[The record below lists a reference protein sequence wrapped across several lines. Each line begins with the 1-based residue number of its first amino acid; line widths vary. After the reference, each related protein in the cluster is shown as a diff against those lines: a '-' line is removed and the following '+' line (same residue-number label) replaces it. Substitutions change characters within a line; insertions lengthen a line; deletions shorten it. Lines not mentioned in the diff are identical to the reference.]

1 MIEINEQ
8 ILTDINR
15 NFIIPPKPQILSD
28 LQNLAALE
36 DASIADAADVV
47 VKDLAISS
55 AILKIINSPAY
66 GLSRT
71 VSDIKQAVMF
81 LGWDGVNALV
91 QGLKLKHMFAA
102 ENSCISLERFWDTST
117 EIANVNMMI
126 GQRFKKQIAIES
138 LYTLGL
144 FHDCGVP
151 PMAIKYDSYLKALHL
166 SNQSGK
172 ESITEIEE
180 RLYNTNHAIVGY
192 YFANSWHLPKEICKL
207 ILNHHDLSI
216 LDDVTDSDMQ
226 ISFAIL
232 KMSEN
237 LVNLVKR
244 GTPLTEWNT
253 IEVKALDVLHM
264 NDDEYV
270 DLQEDVIDY
279 LNSEH

>member
-1 MIEINEQ
+1 MIEISEQ

-15 NFIIPPKPQILSD
+15 NFIIPPKPEILSD
-28 LQNLAALE
+28 LQNLADQE
-36 DASIADAADVV
+36 SPSIADAAEVV

-66 GLSRT
+66 GLART

-91 QGLKLKHMFAA
+91 QGLKLKQMFST
-102 ENSCISLERFWDTST
+102 ENSCISLERFWDTT
-117 EIANVNMMI
+117 TDIANVNMII
-126 GQRFKKQIAIES
+126 GKNFKKQIPIEF

-151 PMAIKYDSYLKALHL
+151 PMAIKFHDYLNTLHMA
-166 SNQSGK
+166 NQSAN
-172 ESITEIEE
+172 ESLIEIEE
-180 RLYNTNHAIVGY
+180 VQYNTNHAVVGY
-192 YFANSWHLPKEICKL
+192 YFSNSWHLPKDICHL
-207 ILNHHDLSI
+207 ILNHHNLSL
-216 LDDVTDSDMQ
+216 LDNLTDSNVQ

-237 LVNLVKR
+237 LVNKVKR
-244 GTPLTEWNT
+244 GNTLVEWKI
-253 IEVKALDVLHM
+253 IEEKALDVLCLS
-264 NDDEYV
+264 DEEYL

-279 LNSEH
+279 FNDQY